1 LVKVDRK
8 VLFIISAGFLLGAG
22 LGLLIFITVGLGN
35 DSAISH
41 LLPTGKRVPN
51 AFGVGNPASSFTLN
65 DLEGN
70 LIHLDEFK
78 GKPVLINFWATWCG
92 PCRFEMPAIQ
102 SRYNEYGDELVV
114 IAINFDETERVVQ
127 QFVDELGLSF
137 IVLLDPGG
145 TVQRDYRVRAYPTTY
160 FLDEESV
167 VKFQH
172 IGYMSEV
179 QLDQYLAQIGV
190 GE

>member
-1 LVKVDRK
+1 MKLNRRVISI
-8 VLFIISAGFLLGAG
+8 VLAGFLLGAG
-22 LGLLIFITVGLGN
+22 LGLLIFITIGLGE
-35 DSAISH
+35 DSSISN
-41 LLPTGKRVPN
+41 LLPKGRSVPN
-51 AFGVGNPASSFTLN
+51 VYGVGNSASPFKLK

-70 LIHLDEFK
+70 LVQLDDFK

-114 IAINFDETERVVQ
+114 IAINFDEPEQVVQ

-145 TVQRDYRVRAYPTTY
+145 GVQRDYRVRAYPTTY
-160 FLDEESV
+160 FLDEEGV
-167 VKFQH
+167 VKFLH
-172 IGYMSEV
+172 IGYMSEL
-179 QLDQYLAQIGV
+179 QIDQYLAQIGV